1 MAESNKLAIILHH
14 NDEVTVR
21 DERGYPLLCRDCRY
35 SGWLTQYERQQ
46 NKTPHT
52 CLLYSGGADIA
63 DGDRVVFDD
72 IRKGWDDYG
81 LGKRKHDDQ
90 ARQSRNRYPKCLSKN
105 PDGNCKDFVKAKPL
119 PWLGNFW
126 RKLFKREWRSRK
138 MRL

>member
-21 DERGYPLLCRDCRY
+21 DERGYPLLCKDCRY
-35 SGWLTQYERQQ
+35 SGWLTQHERQIS
-46 NKTPHT
+46 NTPFT
-52 CLLYSGGADIA
+52 CLLYSGGADVS
-63 DGDRVVFDD
+63 DGDRVIFDNA
-72 IRKGWDDYG
+72 KGDYG
-81 LGKRKHDDQ
+81 RGEREHREKAYQWREK
-90 ARQSRNRYPKCLSKN
+90 YPKCLDKN
-105 PDGNCKDFVKAKPL
+105 PTGNCKDFVKAKPL